1 MGFLGKLF
9 GTEKDLPALDPA
21 SPGAKRIEAQR
32 AALEVFVKKLH
43 DPVELIPAEKSIYAF
58 IGRPP
63 DRFGIA
69 WFPGDGT
76 EHNLKTMVKAK
87 GLTVLQ
93 QNTLSSHLRKA
104 YEKHVDEPR
113 FETTIAGKKVK
124 VIPSTGLEADL
135 TKVIHE
141 VD

>member
-21 SPGAKRIEAQR
+21 SPGAKRIEAQK
-32 AALEVFVKKLH
+32 ATLEAFVAKLH

-63 DRFGIA
+63 DRVDIA

-76 EHNLKTMVKAK
+76 EHNLKTLVKAK

-104 YEKHVDEPR
+104 YEKHVNEPR
-113 FETTIAGKKVK
+113 FATTIGGKKVK
-124 VIPSTGLEADL
+124 VIPSPGLEADL
-135 TKVIHE
+135 TAVIHE
-141 VD
+141 VA

>member
-1 MGFLGKLF
+1 MGFFGKLF
-9 GTEKDLPALDPA
+9 GGDNDLPPLDPA

-32 AALEVFVKKLH
+32 PALEAFVAKLH

-76 EHNLKTMVKAK
+76 EHNLKTLVKAK

-104 YEKHVDEPR
+104 YEKHAAEPR
-113 FETTIAGKKVK
+113 FSTTIGGKKVK
-124 VIPSTGLEADL
+124 VTPSTALELDL

>member
-9 GTEKDLPALDPA
+9 GMDPELPPLDPA

-32 AALEVFVKKLH
+32 PALEAFVAKLH
-43 DPVELIPAEKSIYAF
+43 DPVELIPAERSIYAF

-76 EHNLKTMVKAK
+76 EHNLKTLVKAK

-104 YEKHVDEPR
+104 YEKHAAEPR
-113 FETTIAGKKVK
+113 FSTTIGGKKVK
-124 VIPSTGLEADL
+124 VIPSAALELDL

>member
-21 SPGAKRIEAQR
+21 SPGAKRIEAQK
-32 AALEVFVKKLH
+32 AALEAFVAKLH

-76 EHNLKTMVKAK
+76 EHNLKTLVKAK

-104 YEKHVDEPR
+104 YEKHANEPR
-113 FETTIAGKKVK
+113 FSTTIGGKTVK
-124 VIPSTGLEADL
+124 VIPSPGLEDDL

-141 VD
+141 VA

>member
-9 GTEKDLPALDPA
+9 GMEKDLPALDPA
-21 SPGAKRIEAQR
+21 SPGAKRIEQLKGP
-32 AALEVFVKKLH
+32 LEAFVGKLH
-43 DPVELIPAEKSIYAF
+43 DPVELIPAERAIYAF

-69 WFPGDGT
+69 WFEKDGA
-76 EHNLKTMVKAK
+76 EHNLKTLVKAK
-87 GLTVLQ
+87 GLSVLQ
-93 QNTLSSHLRKA
+93 QNTLSAHLRKA

-113 FETTIAGKKVK
+113 FGITIGGKKVK
-124 VIPSTGLEADL
+124 VIPSTALEADL